1 MALVEGMCVRA
12 RARASPS
19 PSSHHS
25 LIKASEV
32 EAACSSSDTL
42 LMGSI

>member
-12 RARASPS
+12 RASPS
-19 PSSHHS
+19 PSPSHS

-32 EAACSSSDTL
+32 EAAPHL
-42 LMGSI
+42 IHY

>member
-12 RARASPS
+12 RTRASPS
-19 PSSHHS
+19 PSPITSQPYQG
-25 LIKASEV
+25 
-32 EAACSSSDTL
+32 SDTL

>member
-12 RARASPS
+12 RASPS
-19 PSSHHS
+19 PSSHHG

-32 EAACSSSDTL
+32 EAAPHL
-42 LMGSI
+42 IHY

>member
-12 RARASPS
+12 RAALALAP
-19 PSSHHS
+19 SHHS

-32 EAACSSSDTL
+32 EAAPHL
-42 LMGSI
+42 IHY

>member
-19 PSSHHS
+19 PITSQ

-32 EAACSSSDTL
+32 EAAPHL
-42 LMGSI
+42 IHY

>member
-12 RARASPS
+12 RARAL
-19 PSSHHS
+19 SHHS

-32 EAACSSSDTL
+32 EAAPHL
-42 LMGSI
+42 IHY